1 MRYEEYVRI
10 QVELLQKSGIIDKN
24 KIPYLELYIDQ
35 VESFFDGQLKAI
47 TDETN
52 KWHVT
57 KTMISNYAK
66 YSIIPR
72 SDGKKYSRDHL
83 IMLTMVLYLKG
94 FFKIDDIEYLM
105 KPLVEN
111 YNSAFD
117 DQINPETLYA
127 TACAANEKFMENFS
141 DNINNE
147 VLSIKKLIE
156 DTDIADDERA
166 EVLIL
171 ILSLAMKADMEKLL
185 AMKLL
190 DTYFVGPDKEK
201 KTKTKKVKESRQSAS
216 KVPKKSKKTSDEDFE
231 KEL

>member
-1 MRYEEYVRI
+1 MRYEEYVRM

-24 KIPYLELYIDQ
+24 KIPDLELYMDQ
-35 VESFFDGQLKAI
+35 VESFFNGQLNDI

-72 SDGKKYSRDHL
+72 SGGKKYSKDHL
-83 IMLTMVLYLKG
+83 LMLTMVLYLKG
-94 FFKIDDIEYLM
+94 IFKIDDIEYLM
-105 KPLVEN
+105 KPLVKN
-111 YNSAFD
+111 YSSEFD
-117 DQINPETLYA
+117 DKINPETLYA
-127 TACAANEKFMENFS
+127 TACAANEKFIEEFS
-141 DNINNE
+141 SSINADM
-147 VLSIKKLIE
+147 LAIKKLIE

-190 DTYFVGPDKEK
+190 NAYFVEPAKEK
-201 KTKTKKVKESRQSAS
+201 KKKTKKVKDAGKSSS
-216 KVPKKSKKTSDEDFE
+216 KKSKNISDEVLE
-231 KEL
+231 MEV